1 MIASLSSARRV
12 SCVTMQRRLRGQWSV
27 EAGEN
32 RPRMSK
38 INLGLKRFIFKW
50 AIPSLF
56 FYIFRLFNADL
67 TTVHKLFS
75 GTKITDACL
84 NRNSHLKI
92 LLNHIQWE
100 ALTDLLIQKSFHESS
115 TCVVNVAASRMN
127 LLYLLDFDEI
137 SVESFPSPTLR
148 FGIWIFSWLQ
158 IDTFW
163 SFWCVLETNLST
175 IISVVIFE
183 PLIFVV

>member
-1 MIASLSSARRV
+1 MDYKYHICTSWHWTERLTWCSAWHIVATQKMIASLSSARRV
-12 SCVTMQRRLRGQWSV
+12 SCVTMQRRLWGQWSV

-56 FYIFRLFNADL
+56 FYIFRLFNADF

-84 NRNSHLKI
+84 NRNSQCGKV
-92 LLNHIQWE
+92 
-100 ALTDLLIQKSFHESS
+100 S
-115 TCVVNVAASRMN
+115 TFENSIKPHSVRGAHRFVNS
-127 LLYLLDFDEI
+127 E
-137 SVESFPSPTLR
+137 
-148 FGIWIFSWLQ
+148 
-158 IDTFW
+158 
-163 SFWCVLETNLST
+163 
-175 IISVVIFE
+175 IISRI
-183 PLIFVV
+183 